1 MSEARDLV
9 FLCNGVELTDESVE
23 NVPAELP
30 RPIKGG
36 TMRRGGKVWTVVE
49 VRKQKRLPLQGTRSV
64 ASSLAMSPTVV
75 RTRFRPNINIPQ
87 IFHAYPGSH
96 SALCYVL
103 IQRGRDPWE
112 SKRRKNPKEFR
123 PLFDRAMKLIRLRY
137 PDWIEAGRLDR
148 KEITISESLDL
159 LICFASDELNAYT
172 TSSA

>member
-1 MSEARDLV
+1 M
-9 FLCNGVELTDESVE
+9 
-23 NVPAELP
+23 AE
-30 RPIKGG
+30 KSGQWW
-36 TMRRGGKVWTVVE
+36 KFE
-49 VRKQKRLPLQGTRSV
+49 KQKRLPLQGTRSV
-64 ASSLAMSPTVV
+64 ASSLAMSPTVA

-103 IQRGRDPWE
+103 IQRGRDPRE

-123 PLFDRAMKLIRLRY
+123 PLFDRAMKLIQLRY

-148 KEITISESLDL
+148 KEITISECLDM